1 MPATLALAGG
11 SLVRFERYQLAAT
24 TLGVLAGIMQ
34 VFALLAYLSD
44 GHRFYSSVWMP
55 TPLTA
60 VGLLCVVIAIVLRT
74 AMPAL
79 RRPRPNLLIMLG
91 CDNIAPLLPF
101 GLYTGIRITDAQL
114 REVRHEP
121 SICRRE
127 LTVRSSARSRD
138 SRQPSFRQGDFA
150 EFQRQAEVWLAL
162 QQRGNIVLIERKCS
176 NSLIP
181 SCLSASLCQKRLSL
195 NL

>member
-1 MPATLALAGG
+1 
-11 SLVRFERYQLAAT
+11 
-24 TLGVLAGIMQ
+24 
-34 VFALLAYLSD
+34 
-44 GHRFYSSVWMP
+44 
-55 TPLTA
+55 
-60 VGLLCVVIAIVLRT
+60 
-74 AMPAL
+74 L
-79 RRPRPNLLIMLG
+79 RRHRDRFADRNAGTSQARPNLLIMLG
-91 CDNIAPLLPF
+91 CANIAPLPLF

-138 SRQPSFRQGDFA
+138 SRQPSLRQGDFA
-150 EFQRQAEVWLAL
+150 EFQRQAEVSLAL
-162 QQRGNIVLIERKCS
+162 QQRGNIVPMER
-176 NSLIP
+176 NMQQLA